1 VTSGSEIGGNGNS
14 DGKVPGREPLQRQLP
29 RRFYSDVSV
38 EESGGGHRILLD
50 GRPVRTPQKAEL
62 SVPQAALAEALAEE
76 WREQGEFI
84 DPETMPL
91 TKMVNTALDAVTG
104 REAAVAADIAAF
116 AGSDLTCYRAEHPT
130 ELVAMQAKAWGPV
143 LSWAQERLGAEF
155 VLTEGVIPVNQPPE
169 AAQAV
174 ADAIAQYDA
183 LSLAGLHVMT
193 TLTGS
198 ALIALAH
205 AQGRLTAEE
214 AWDAAHV
221 DEDFQISQWGEDQ
234 EAMERRARRWA
245 EFQAASRL
253 VGFVNDSGENR

>member
-1 VTSGSEIGGNGNS
+1 MTAEESGGNEGG
-14 DGKVPGREPLQRQLP
+14 GKVPGRESIRPQLP

-38 EESGGGHRILLD
+38 EAAGGGHRILLD
-50 GRPVRTPQKAEL
+50 GRPVRTPKKAEL
-62 SVPQAALAEALAEE
+62 SVAQPLLAEAMAEE
-76 WREQGEFI
+76 WRGQGEFI

-104 REAAVAADIAAF
+104 QEAEVAADIAAF

-143 LSWAQERLGAEF
+143 LSWARDRLGAEF
-155 VLTEGVIPVNQPPE
+155 VPTEGIMPVDQPLE
-169 AAQAV
+169 AVEAVAKAV
-174 ADAIAQYDA
+174 ADYEA

-205 AQGRLTAEE
+205 AQGHLTAQE
-214 AWDAAHV
+214 AWNAAHV
-221 DEDFQISQWGEDQ
+221 DEDFQISQWGEDS
-234 EAMERRARRWA
+234 EAMSRRARRWA

-253 VGFVNDSGENR
+253 FGFVNDSVENQ